1 MICIL
6 LHRLL
11 WIHTLRFRLI
21 FFMNISVAKSAKS
34 KWIACFILRIK
45 LVNNNKRWS
54 IVIVFF
60 HPNINPRN
68 PVLYLAI
75 FLFMLYIVLI
85 RFHHAFA
92 RVELTLLTI
101 YVRIYF
107 EQRKFFHRNGFSEY
121 FSTRVVVRYPHIVF
135 FAM

>member
-21 FFMNISVAKSAKS
+21 FVMNITAAKSAKS
-34 KWIACFILRIK
+34 KWITCFILRIK